1 MHRNYF
7 LKWWFQGIGPQLIS
21 TYGLAHKTNNVCES
35 LHKKMS
41 LKLAKAS
48 TIWRFLSDLRMFVIE
63 PAKIDVLQLDN
74 NIRIR
79 RNIKLSNQVAARTV
93 KNQEERLA
101 NGEITPIQH
110 LHFMA
115 HRVPTPVLPNDP
127 DQDEADAE
135 LAAEM
140 ATDGYA
146 DDEDGD
152 DEVFDEH
159 GDDDAFLAAAGPQ
172 ADGQQQPGH
181 AAAGPTAAGP
191 AAEPCCICMASPKDT
206 ILLPCGHVCVCST
219 CAALL
224 EAQGLDDEPEGV
236 YLCPVCRT
244 RVTSRHRLFY
254 A

>member
-1 MHRNYF
+1 
-7 LKWWFQGIGPQLIS
+7 
-21 TYGLAHKTNNVCES
+21 
-35 LHKKMS
+35 MS

-115 HRVPTPVLPNDP
+115 HRVPTPFLPNDS

-140 ATDGYA
+140 AADGYA
-146 DDEDGD
+146 DDEDD
-152 DEVFDEH
+152 YDEVFDE
-159 GDDDAFLAAAGPQ
+159 
-172 ADGQQQPGH
+172 
-181 AAAGPTAAGP
+181 
-191 AAEPCCICMASPKDT
+191 
-206 ILLPCGHVCVCST
+206 
-219 CAALL
+219 
-224 EAQGLDDEPEGV
+224 
-236 YLCPVCRT
+236 
-244 RVTSRHRLFY
+244 
-254 A
+254 

>member
-1 MHRNYF
+1 
-7 LKWWFQGIGPQLIS
+7 
-21 TYGLAHKTNNVCES
+21 
-35 LHKKMS
+35 MS

-63 PAKIDVLQLDN
+63 PAKIDVLQLGN

-93 KNQEERLA
+93 KNQEEQLA

-140 ATDGYA
+140 AAEGYA
-146 DDEDGD
+146 DDEDDD
-152 DEVFDEH
+152 DEVFDE
-159 GDDDAFLAAAGPQ
+159 
-172 ADGQQQPGH
+172 
-181 AAAGPTAAGP
+181 
-191 AAEPCCICMASPKDT
+191 
-206 ILLPCGHVCVCST
+206 
-219 CAALL
+219 
-224 EAQGLDDEPEGV
+224 
-236 YLCPVCRT
+236 
-244 RVTSRHRLFY
+244 
-254 A
+254 